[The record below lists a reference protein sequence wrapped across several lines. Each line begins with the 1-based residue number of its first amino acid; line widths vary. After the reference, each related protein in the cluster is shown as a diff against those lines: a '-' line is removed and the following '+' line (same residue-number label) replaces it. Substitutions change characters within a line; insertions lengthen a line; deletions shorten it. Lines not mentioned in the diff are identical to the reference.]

1 VTDYLKPTGSSGT
14 MMIRDTGTRVEFWL
28 KAGSATFNHSLGWG
42 FTVNGVTD
50 NSNTFDFKSGGAWQM
65 LRSWA
70 VSSTQTVY
78 FRLQDSGTSGLGGPT
93 VHQINIDRATAPGKP
108 STPNATLITSTSVF
122 ISFSDG
128 DNGGAAIDSR
138 QIGRSLTNAGP
149 TTIVSSD
156 GSTSITGLT
165 PGTKYYFWARCHNA
179 KGYGGWSDQKIV
191 NTLETPSVPGL
202 VSLSQ
207 ITQVSMVASFTDAD
221 SGSSPILERQIGYST
236 TTVTPPT
243 VTVGYTGPTTVT
255 GLLPGT
261 KYYWRSRTRNSVG
274 WSAWSATTTAT
285 TIAGAF
291 VKVSGVWK
299 PAVPYVKVAGVW
311 KVARPWGRQYGY
323 WEESI

>member
-1 VTDYLKPTGSSGT
+1 VTDYLKSTGSTGQ

-28 KAGSATFNHSLGWG
+28 RAGSATFNHDLGWG

-93 VHQINIDRATAPGKP
+93 VHQININRATPPGKP
-108 STPNATLITSTSVF
+108 SVPNASLITSTSVF

-138 QIGRSLTNAGP
+138 QIGRAFTSTGSKTLY
-149 TTIVSSD
+149 SSD

-165 PGTKYYFWARCHNA
+165 PGTKYYFWARTHNSE
-179 KGYGGWSDQKIV
+179 GYGGWSDQRIV

-202 VSLSQ
+202 VSVSG
-207 ITQVSMVASFTDAD
+207 ITQTTVVAQFTDAD
-221 SGSSPILERQIGYST
+221 SGSSPILERQVGYSLT
-236 TTVTPPT
+236 TSATPTTVL
-243 VTVGYTGPTTVT
+243 GYSGPTTIT
-255 GLLPGT
+255 GLVPGT
-261 KYYWRSRTRNSVG
+261 LYYFRSRTRNSVG
-274 WSAWSATTTAT
+274 FSAWSAYTTAR

-291 VKVSGVWK
+291 VNVAGVWK
-299 PAVPYVKVAGVW
+299 PAIPYVKVAGVW
-311 KVARPWGRQYGY
+311 KIARPWGRQYGY
-323 WEESI
+323 WEEST